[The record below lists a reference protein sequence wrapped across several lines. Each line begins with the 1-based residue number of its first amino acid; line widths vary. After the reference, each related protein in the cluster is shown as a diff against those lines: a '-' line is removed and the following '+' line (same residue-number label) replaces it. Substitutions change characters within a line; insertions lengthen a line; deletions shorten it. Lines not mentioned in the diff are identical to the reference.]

1 MKQLHT
7 EIIIKAP
14 AAKIWSILLDFDR
27 YPEWNPFILS
37 IRGRAHLRE
46 RLKVTVQPN
55 NSKPMTFKPRVTM
68 YKKERQFAW
77 LGQLIMTGMFDG
89 HHIFEIEPIEDGVC
103 RFIHKEQFSGW
114 LVPMF
119 WRKLEV
125 GTKEGFIAMN
135 EKLKELAEK

>member
-1 MKQLHT
+1 
-7 EIIIKAP
+7 
-14 AAKIWSILLDFDR
+14 
-27 YPEWNPFILS
+27 
-37 IRGRAHLRE
+37 
-46 RLKVTVQPN
+46 
-55 NSKPMTFKPRVTM
+55 M